1 MSQIHNVLCT
11 ALTSTAL
18 VSVAMA
24 APELQLSQSSGWS
37 GGYTASITIANP
49 ESGPA
54 IDGWSIEWSDG
65 PQITGLWNGVLNV
78 QNGLTTVTHE
88 PWNGEIGPGE
98 SHSVGFTANGEWPP
112 TFGGLHFNGAPTVM
126 VENGGDPASSCNEDI
141 TGDGLVDIFDILSLL
156 GRWGD
161 CPPEGVCVGDL
172 NANGQVD
179 IVDLM
184 DMLNM
189 FDVCAGD
196 GSGGGGG
203 DGSGGDGSG
212 GGGDGSGGDGSGG
225 GDSDPEDRI
234 VAYYIEWGIY
244 GRDYQPSDI
253 PAEKIT
259 HLNYAFANISS
270 DGRIAIG
277 DPYAAIDKSY
287 PGDTWDQPYRGTY
300 NQINNVLKAEHPHLK
315 TLISVGGWTWSAR
328 FSDVAATETSRLVFA
343 ESCVEFIR
351 AYNFDGVDI
360 DWEYPVCCGL
370 AGNTYRPE
378 DRSNYTL
385 LLAELRS
392 QLDLA
397 SQSDGREYLL
407 TIAAAGGVDKLANY
421 ELASIAEQCDWV
433 NTMAYDF
440 MGAWDLSIT
449 GHHSGLYANPSNPSG
464 NDNVRLYYNSESA
477 IQAWLDAG
485 VDPNKIVMGVPFY
498 GRAWGGVTSTNGGLF
513 QAASSVP
520 PGTWDD
526 WSSGATGIN
535 DFTEIESFLSS
546 GSYVRHWDEQAKVPW
561 LYSPSAH
568 GGHFISYDD
577 VESMQYKVDHVQ
589 SLDLGGI
596 MFWEITADR
605 NETLLDV
612 IHDGLTGP

>member
-1 MSQIHNVLCT
+1 
-11 ALTSTAL
+11 
-18 VSVAMA
+18 
-24 APELQLSQSSGWS
+24 
-37 GGYTASITIANP
+37 
-49 ESGPA
+49 
-54 IDGWSIEWSDG
+54 
-65 PQITGLWNGVLNV
+65 
-78 QNGLTTVTHE
+78 
-88 PWNGEIGPGE
+88 
-98 SHSVGFTANGEWPP
+98 
-112 TFGGLHFNGAPTVM
+112 M

-184 DMLNM
+184 DMLYM

-196 GSGGGGG
+196 GSG
-203 DGSGGDGSG
+203 G

-259 HLNYAFANISS
+259 HLSYAFANISS

-433 NTMAYDF
+433 NTMAYD
-440 MGAWDLSIT
+440 W
-449 GHHSGLYANPSNPSG
+449 
-464 NDNVRLYYNSESA
+464 A
-477 IQAWLDAG
+477 IC
-485 VDPNKIVMGVPFY
+485 
-498 GRAWGGVTSTNGGLF
+498 
-513 QAASSVP
+513 
-520 PGTWDD
+520 
-526 WSSGATGIN
+526 
-535 DFTEIESFLSS
+535 
-546 GSYVRHWDEQAKVPW
+546 
-561 LYSPSAH
+561 
-568 GGHFISYDD
+568 
-577 VESMQYKVDHVQ
+577 Q
-589 SLDLGGI
+589 SK
-596 MFWEITADR
+596 
-605 NETLLDV
+605 
-612 IHDGLTGP
+612 

>member
-1 MSQIHNVLCT
+1 MSKIHSVLCT
-11 ALTSTAL
+11 ALISTSL
-18 VSVAMA
+18 VSAAVA
-24 APELQLSQSSGWS
+24 APELQLSRSSGWS

-49 ESGPA
+49 ESGPS

-65 PQITGLWNGVLNV
+65 PQITDLWNGVLEV
-78 QNGLTTVTHE
+78 QGDKTKVTHE
-88 PWNGEIGPGE
+88 SWNGEIGPGE
-98 SHSVGFTANGEWPP
+98 SHTIGFTANGQWPP
-112 TFGGLHFNGAPTVM
+112 TFGGLHFNGEPIVM
-126 VENGGDPASSCNEDI
+126 MGDGGEPASSCNEDL
-141 TGDGLVDIFDILSLL
+141 TDDGFVNIYDILALVGS
-156 GRWGD
+156 WGD

-172 NANGQVD
+172 DTDGRVD
-179 IVDLM
+179 VYDLLN
-184 DMLNM
+184 MLNAFGM
-189 FDVCAGD
+189 CAD
-196 GSGGGGG
+196 
-203 DGSGGDGSG
+203 
-212 GGGDGSGGDGSGG
+212 DGSGGDGSGG
-225 GDSDPEDRI
+225 GDIDPDDRI

-270 DGRIAIG
+270 DGRVAIG

-328 FSDVAATETSRLVFA
+328 FSDVAATEASRFVFA
-343 ESCVEFIR
+343 ESCIEFIR
-351 AYNFDGVDI
+351 TYNFDGVDI

-370 AGNTYRPE
+370 TGNTYRPE
-378 DRSNYTL
+378 DRANYTL
-385 LLAELRS
+385 LLSELRS

-397 SQSDGREYLL
+397 AQADGREYLL

-421 ELASIAEQCDWV
+421 ELAAIAEQCDWV
-433 NTMAYDF
+433 NTMSYDF

-449 GHHSGLYANPSNPSG
+449 GHHSGLHANPSNPSG
-464 NDNVRLYYNSESA
+464 NDNVRLYYNSASSV
-477 IQAWLDAG
+477 QPWLDAG
-485 VDPNKIVMGVPFY
+485 VDSKKIVMGVPFY
-498 GRAWGGVTSTNGGLF
+498 GRGWGGVSSTNGGLF

-546 GSYVRHWDEQAKVPW
+546 GGYVRHWDEQAKVPW
-561 LYSPSAH
+561 LYSPSAQ

-577 VESMQYKVDHVQ
+577 GESMQYKVDHVQ

-605 NETLLDV
+605 DETLLDV